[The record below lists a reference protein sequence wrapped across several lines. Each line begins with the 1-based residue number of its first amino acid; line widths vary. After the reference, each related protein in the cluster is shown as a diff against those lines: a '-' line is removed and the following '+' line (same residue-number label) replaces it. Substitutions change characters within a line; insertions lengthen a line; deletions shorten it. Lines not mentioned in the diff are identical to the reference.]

1 MEEEFINERNKSYD
15 LLMKMRELTV
25 WYDVKEMINSKRN
38 TKTGQLH
45 KLTLDSLEEEVLEKI
60 KNLKNE

>member
-1 MEEEFINERNKSYD
+1 MEKEFINGRNRSYD

-25 WYDVKEMINSKRN
+25 WYEVKEIINSKRN

-60 KNLKNE
+60 EKLKQ

>member
-1 MEEEFINERNKSYD
+1 MEEEFAKERNKSYD

-25 WYDVKEMINSKRN
+25 WYEVKEIINSKRN

-60 KNLKNE
+60 EKLKQ

>member
-1 MEEEFINERNKSYD
+1 MEEEFAKERNKSYD
-15 LLMKMRELTV
+15 LLLKMREINV
-25 WYDVKEMINSKRN
+25 WYEVKEIITSKRG

-45 KLTLDSLEEEVLEKI
+45 KLTLDELEEEVLEKI

>member
-1 MEEEFINERNKSYD
+1 MEEEFAKERNKSYD

-25 WYDVKEMINSKRN
+25 WYEVKEIINSKRN

>member
-1 MEEEFINERNKSYD
+1 MEKEFINERNKSYD

-25 WYDVKEMINSKRN
+25 WYEVKEIINSKRN
-38 TKTGQLH
+38 TETGQLH

-60 KNLKNE
+60 EKLKQ

>member
-1 MEEEFINERNKSYD
+1 MEKEFINERNKSYD
-15 LLMKMRELTV
+15 LLMKMRELNV

-38 TKTGQLH
+38 TETGQLH
-45 KLTLDSLEEEVLEKI
+45 KLTLDELEKEVLEKI

>member
-1 MEEEFINERNKSYD
+1 MEEEFAKERNKSYD

-45 KLTLDSLEEEVLEKI
+45 KLTLDELEEEVLEKI

>member
-1 MEEEFINERNKSYD
+1 MEKEFINERNKSYD

-38 TKTGQLH
+38 TETGQLH
-45 KLTLDSLEEEVLEKI
+45 KLTLDELEKEVLEKI